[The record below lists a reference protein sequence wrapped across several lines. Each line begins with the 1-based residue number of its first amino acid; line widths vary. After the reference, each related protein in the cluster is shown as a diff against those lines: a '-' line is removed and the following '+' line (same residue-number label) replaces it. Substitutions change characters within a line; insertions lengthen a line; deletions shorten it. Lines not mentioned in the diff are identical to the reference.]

1 MQLYFV
7 RHGIAEDAT
16 GEMTDA
22 ERQLTREGIHR
33 TKTTARALVE
43 AGVKPRRLF
52 TSPLARAQQTA
63 DILAEAWSIKVTTRK
78 VLSPGFSVDDVAHLI
93 SGLRADD
100 RIMFVGH
107 EPDLSTIISQLIGGG
122 EVIMKKGSVARVDVG
137 MIEEGQPLR
146 GALIWLLPP
155 KLLEK

>member
-16 GEMTDA
+16 ETMTDA

-33 TKTTARALVE
+33 TKTTARALME
-43 AGVKPRRLF
+43 ASVKPRRLF
-52 TSPLARAQQTA
+52 TSPLARAHQTA
-63 DILAEAWSIKVTTRK
+63 EIIAQILDTKVTVRK
-78 VLSPGFSVDDVAHLI
+78 ALSPGFRTEDVARLI
-93 SGLRADD
+93 GNLRSDD

-155 KLLEK
+155 RLLEK